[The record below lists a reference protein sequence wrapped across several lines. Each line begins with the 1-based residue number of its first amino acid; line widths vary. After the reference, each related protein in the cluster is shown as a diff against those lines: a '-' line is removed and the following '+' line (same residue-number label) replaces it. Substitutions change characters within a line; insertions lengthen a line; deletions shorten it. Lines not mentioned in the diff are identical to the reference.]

1 MNFRGRVCENKII
14 FFCILVRVDG
24 VSVKISMNPKDQCR
38 LCTFVI
44 SIRLK
49 GRTARGKF

>member
-1 MNFRGRVCENKII
+1 MKTNFFI
-14 FFCILVRVDG
+14 FIFVRVDG
-24 VSVKISMNPKDQCR
+24 VNVEISMNPKDQCR

-49 GRTARGKF
+49 GRTARVKF

>member
-1 MNFRGRVCENKII
+1 MKTKLF

-24 VSVKISMNPKDQCR
+24 VNVEISMNPKDQCR

-49 GRTARGKF
+49 GRTARVKF

>member
-1 MNFRGRVCENKII
+1 MKTKLF

-24 VSVKISMNPKDQCR
+24 VNVEISMNPKDQCR

-49 GRTARGKF
+49 GGTARVKF